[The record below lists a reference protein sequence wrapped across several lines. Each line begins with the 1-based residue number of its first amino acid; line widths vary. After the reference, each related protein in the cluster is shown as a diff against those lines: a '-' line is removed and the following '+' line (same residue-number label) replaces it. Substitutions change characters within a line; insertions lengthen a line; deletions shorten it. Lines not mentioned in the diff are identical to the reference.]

1 MMATAISKYS
11 FINAKL
17 RARISQILPDEIF
30 NQLAKAS
37 SVDAALAVLR
47 DTTFASLEEIYSN
60 TGDIKLVELELLKHE
75 IDIYRNVQKF
85 LHESSK
91 PLVDSLLSAFEID
104 NLKNAIRIY
113 INSKIRGKFNES
125 GSHYLL
131 YDKIIHDIPI
141 DLIINANS
149 FDEIAGLCERTPYAD
164 IIRQYG
170 PTVESEGSLFRL
182 EIAFDHFYYNNLVT
196 TIKTMAVDDQKI
208 AMRLIGVEIDL
219 QNISWIIRFREYY
232 ALSLQEIFTVIIPGG
247 SRVNN
252 AAVEELYHASNVTVT
267 LQGFVKGSYPA
278 LSALLS
284 SQVSDNTS
292 RLLLIERI
300 LEEIRKYEVQHIL
313 VGYPFSVGIILGY
326 FMLRNAELRKLRMIL
341 NAKQYGTSQERIEGI
356 I

>member
-30 NQLAKAS
+30 SQLAKAS

-47 DTTFASLEEIYSN
+47 DTPFACLEEIYSN
-60 TGDIKLVELELLKHE
+60 TGDIKLAELELLKYE
-75 IDIYRNVQKF
+75 IDMYRNVRKF
-85 LHESSK
+85 LHENSK
-91 PLVDSLLSAFEID
+91 QLIDSLLSAFEID

-113 INSKIRGKFNES
+113 FNSKIRGKFNET

-131 YDKIIHDIPI
+131 YDRIIHDIPI
-141 DLIINANS
+141 DLIINAS
-149 FDEIAGLCERTPYAD
+149 SLDEIAGLCERTPYAG

-170 PTVESEGSLFRL
+170 PTVKSEDSLFRL
-182 EIAFDHFYYNNLVT
+182 EIAFDHFYYHNLLT
-196 TIKTMAVDDQKI
+196 AIKTMDLEDQNI
-208 AMRLIGVEIDL
+208 ALRLFRVEIDL
-219 QNISWIIRFREYY
+219 QNISWIIRFKDFYN
-232 ALSLQEIFTVIIPGG
+232 LSLQEIFSVIIPGG
-247 SRVNN
+247 SRIDN
-252 AAVEELYHASNVTVT
+252 AAIEELYHASNVTVM
-267 LQGFVKGSYPA
+267 LQGFVKGSYPG

-292 RLLLIERI
+292 RLLLIQRI

-313 VGYPFSVGIILGY
+313 VGYPFSVGIILGF
-326 FMLRNAELRKLRMIL
+326 FMLKNDELRKLRMIL